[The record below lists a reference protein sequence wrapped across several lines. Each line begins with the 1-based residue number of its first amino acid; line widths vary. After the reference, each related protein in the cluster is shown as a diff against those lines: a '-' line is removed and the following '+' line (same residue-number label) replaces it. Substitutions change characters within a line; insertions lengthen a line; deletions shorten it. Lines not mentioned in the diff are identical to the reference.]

1 MADVADSN
9 AVYYYHFDGM
19 GSVAALSDVNN
30 VIVERYSYDV
40 FGAPTI
46 YDVNS
51 SEISSNLAGQSPA
64 LQLFHEFLHLW
75 DLSQNGGI
83 MTLSEMDIISGPE
96 AELAKALGEGV
107 RTSHD
112 WGAIYRTLSPT
123 TTAPAI
129 PEKYAEARKLA
140 MEQQKME
147 KQKERKK

>member
-51 SEISSNLAGQSPA
+51 SEISSNLAEQSPA

-107 RTSHD
+107 RTIHD
-112 WGAIYRTLSPT
+112 WGAAYRTLSPT
-123 TTAPAI
+123 TTAPANI
-129 PEKYAEARKLA
+129 EKYAEARKLA
-140 MEQQKME
+140 MEQQKKE